1 MFNLLVLLVL
11 LSLITL
17 SLSYNVITS
26 TSTSTSLR
34 HTSLLR
40 NKQCH
45 YMSSSEVPPTVSS
58 IKTKLNGDMKEAM
71 KAKDKERLA
80 GIRAITTAIK
90 QMEVDQ
96 RIDVTDEI
104 AVTIM
109 TKLIKQRKESIKS
122 YQDAGRPELVEAEQK
137 ELDVITTYMPEQLST
152 EEVSK
157 LIDDAIAEVGAT
169 TVKDM
174 GKVMAI
180 LRPKLAGKADAS
192 EAGDL
197 IKKKLSK

>member
-1 MFNLLVLLVL
+1 MFSLLVLLVFSL
-11 LSLITL
+11 LVL
-17 SLSYNVITS
+17 SS
-26 TSTSTSLR
+26 TSTSTLR

-40 NKQCH
+40 NKQCR

-157 LIDDAIAEVGAT
+157 LIDDAITEVGAT

>member
-1 MFNLLVLLVL
+1 MFSLLVLLVL

-17 SLSYNVITS
+17 SLSYNVI

-122 YQDAGRPELVEAEQK
+122 YQDAGRPELEEAEQK

>member
-1 MFNLLVLLVL
+1 MFSLLVLLVL

-17 SLSYNVITS
+17 SLSYNVRTS
-26 TSTSTSLR
+26 TSTSTLR

-104 AVTIM
+104 TVTIM

-157 LIDDAIAEVGAT
+157 LIDDAITEVGAT

>member
-1 MFNLLVLLVL
+1 MFSLLVLLVL

-17 SLSYNVITS
+17 STS
-26 TSTSTSLR
+26 TSTSTLR

-104 AVTIM
+104 AVTNS
-109 TKLIKQRKESIKS
+109 QEN
-122 YQDAGRPELVEAEQK
+122 G
-137 ELDVITTYMPEQLST
+137 
-152 EEVSK
+152 
-157 LIDDAIAEVGAT
+157 
-169 TVKDM
+169 
-174 GKVMAI
+174 
-180 LRPKLAGKADAS
+180 
-192 EAGDL
+192 
-197 IKKKLSK
+197 

>member
-1 MFNLLVLLVL
+1 
-11 LSLITL
+11 
-17 SLSYNVITS
+17 
-26 TSTSTSLR
+26 
-34 HTSLLR
+34 
-40 NKQCH
+40 
-45 YMSSSEVPPTVSS
+45 MSSSEVPPTVSS